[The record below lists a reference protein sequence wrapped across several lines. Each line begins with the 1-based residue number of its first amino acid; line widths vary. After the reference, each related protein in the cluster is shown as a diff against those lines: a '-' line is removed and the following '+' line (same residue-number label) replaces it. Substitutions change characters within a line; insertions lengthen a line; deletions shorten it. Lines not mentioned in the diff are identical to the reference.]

1 MKINIKIETKNE
13 TRMSSKLFSIL
24 LHLLCYF
31 RIQIDDTNSF
41 FIRIWQALWF
51 WSKKCKEIFPVCEG
65 QVSCI
70 SLRWAWPVIAQKNK
84 IERSRVTWKPLIR
97 SAQKHKNCPSEI
109 KKKQIFLSKE
119 IVVKITII
127 RCMLEEASE
136 RKGIANLP
144 FSYLFI
150 AKFIPWLANYP

>member
-13 TRMSSKLFSIL
+13 TRMSPKLFSIL

-70 SLRWAWPVIAQKNK
+70 SLRWAWPVIGQKNK

-97 SAQKHKNCPSEI
+97 SAQKDKNWN
-109 KKKQIFLSKE
+109 KKKNFCRKKLSSKWG
-119 IVVKITII
+119 VLITII

-150 AKFIPWLANYP
+150 AKFIPWLASYP

>member
-1 MKINIKIETKNE
+1 
-13 TRMSSKLFSIL
+13 MSPKLFSIL

-70 SLRWAWPVIAQKNK
+70 SLRWAWPVIGQKNK

-97 SAQKHKNCPSEI
+97 SAQKDKNCPSEI
-109 KKKQIFLSKE
+109 KKKKIFVERNCRQNEAFWLRLFAACLKKLLSAKESQTCHSVIFLLQNSF
-119 IVVKITII
+119 
-127 RCMLEEASE
+127 
-136 RKGIANLP
+136 P
-144 FSYLFI
+144 D
-150 AKFIPWLANYP
+150 